1 MNYSDLQYL
10 SVPLPEDLSKLK
22 GFGDFARMERVID
35 KKLQNAALPKA
46 LRARLELEKELIR
59 RLPDEYPYSVNEA
72 LQQLRECFGEFSEEE
87 LDELRD
93 ADAVEWA
100 YMNGEPKFFV
110 RFLSNLVMTRKA
122 YADRLTE
129 AGRAKYPSGN
139 KEQRIAAI
147 RKMKAQGT
155 LNMRLHIKSTML
167 ITPDEAHKGQPV
179 TAYLPIPIPYAQ
191 VENVQI
197 LDISPKDTL
206 IAPKEHPQR
215 TAIFR
220 AVPSD
225 IPFSVE
231 YTYETHMRY
240 VEPDPACVADSQPT
254 FYTEELPP
262 HIRFTP
268 YLRSLAAEI
277 IGEEKNPLVKARKI
291 YDFVTT
297 KAIYSLMREYYTM
310 PMITEFIG
318 TSLKGDC
325 GVQALL
331 FITLCRIAGVP
342 ARWQSG
348 LYTEPGDV
356 GSHDWAQFYIAPYGW
371 LFADPSF
378 GGGGYRDGDMER
390 WNFYFGNLDPYR
402 MPANS
407 EYQHEFY
414 VPTRFMRYDP
424 YDNQQGEAEYQDAP
438 VARRDCHVT
447 HELLECTEI

>member
-10 SVPLPEDLSKLK
+10 SVPLPENLCKLK

-35 KKLQNAALPKA
+35 QKLQNAALPKA
-46 LRARLELEKELIR
+46 LRARLEFEKEIIR
-59 RLPDEYPYSVNEA
+59 RLPAEYPYSLDEA
-72 LQQLRECFGEFSEEE
+72 LSQLRECFGEFSKEE
-87 LDELRD
+87 LEALCD

-100 YMNGEPKFFV
+100 YINGEQKFFI
-110 RFLSNLVMTRKA
+110 RFLSNLVMTRRD

-129 AGRAKYPSGN
+129 AGRAKYPSGS
-139 KEQRIAAI
+139 KKQRIAAI
-147 RKMKAQGT
+147 RKMKAQGS
-155 LNMRLHIKSTML
+155 LNMRLHIKSAIQ
-167 ITPDEAHKGQPV
+167 ITPDAAHKGQTV
-179 TAYLPIPIPYAQ
+179 TAHLPIPIPYAQ
-191 VENVQI
+191 VENVRI
-197 LDISPKDTL
+197 LNVFPKDTL

-215 TAIFR
+215 TAVFC

-225 IPFSVE
+225 EPFSVE

-240 VEPDPACVADSQPT
+240 TEPDPACVTESQPT

-277 IGEEKNPLVKARKI
+277 IGQETNPLLKARKI

-297 KAIYSLMREYYTM
+297 KTVYSLMREYFTM

-318 TSLKGDC
+318 ISLKGDC

-356 GSHDWAQFYIAPYGW
+356 GSHDWAQFYVAPYGW

-378 GGGGYRDGDMER
+378 GGGGYRDGDSER
-390 WNFYFGNLDPYR
+390 WNFYFGNLEPYR

-414 VPTRFMRYDP
+414 IPTRFVRYDP
-424 YDNQQGEAEYQDAP
+424 YDNQQGEAEYEDAP
-438 VARRDCHVT
+438 VARGDCHVK
-447 HELLECTEI
+447 HELLECIEI